1 MNPINES
8 RALRHLMDLL
18 RVEGLSG
25 REGKVAALVRKK
37 LLAAGCK
44 PSWIRHDRAH
54 KKIGDGYEIGNM
66 IVRIPG
72 TTRAPRRLFMSHLD
86 TVPLCRGTTPVRKGN
101 RIVAKKA
108 TALGADNRTGVA
120 CMVTLV
126 EALLK
131 HGLPRPPLTALFTV
145 GEEVGLRGARH
156 VSLRDLG
163 QPRIGFNI
171 DSGDPRVLVVG
182 ATGADRW
189 EVDVVGRS
197 SHAGVHPEDGVSAV
211 LIASRAIAEVA
222 HKGYFGKVRKGRREG
237 TSNVGAVR
245 GGEATNQVTDRVHIL
260 GESRSHQPA
269 FRREITAVYRRAFE
283 KAARSVRSEDGRA
296 GRVRFSVKPD
306 YESYRLGEETP
317 VVRLAMGQVRSFRW
331 KPGLLVVNG
340 GTDANYLNAKGVP
353 TVTLGAGAH
362 HAHTVEEHAD
372 IKEYLGG
379 CRLALALAQ
388 TSEP

>member
-1 MNPINES
+1 
-8 RALRHLMDLL
+8 
-18 RVEGLSG
+18 
-25 REGKVAALVRKK
+25 
-37 LLAAGCK
+37 
-44 PSWIRHDRAH
+44 
-54 KKIGDGYEIGNM
+54 
-66 IVRIPG
+66 
-72 TTRAPRRLFMSHLD
+72 
-86 TVPLCRGTTPVRKGN
+86 
-101 RIVAKKA
+101 
-108 TALGADNRTGVA
+108 
-120 CMVTLV
+120 MVTLV

-211 LIASRAIAEVA
+211 LIASHAIAEVA

-340 GTDANYLNAKGVP
+340 GTDANYLNAKGIP